1 MSYSLLHTKARE
13 AMRGGNLPLR
23 SPDKLSGGPATGE
36 RCAVCGESTTPGKMA
51 LEIEFTRDSQA
62 GWTRLQ
68 FHPLCFAIYNR
79 ELERFP
85 ERVDHVGA
93 EQMGESEDHNVA
105 S

>member
-23 SPDKLSGGPATGE
+23 FPDKLSGGPAAGE
-36 RCAVCGESTTPGKMA
+36 RCAVCGESTTPGKMV
-51 LEIEFTRDSQA
+51 LEIEFTPDSQA
-62 GWTRLQ
+62 GRTRLQ
-68 FHPLCFAIYNR
+68 FHPLCFGIYSR

-85 ERVDHVGA
+85 ERVDNVGA
-93 EQMGESEDHNVA
+93 EQTGQSEDHNVG